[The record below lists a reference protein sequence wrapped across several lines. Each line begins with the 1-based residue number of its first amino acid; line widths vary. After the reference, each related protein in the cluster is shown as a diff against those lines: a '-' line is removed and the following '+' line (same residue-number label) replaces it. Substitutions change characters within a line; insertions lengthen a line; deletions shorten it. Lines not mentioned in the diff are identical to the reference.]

1 MPNPIDQQTTA
12 LDLFNYKGIEIR
24 TALID
29 DAIWFV
35 AADVARVLGYREA
48 YDLTRNLD
56 DDEKGPQNVR
66 TPGGEQTLTVIS
78 EAGLYSAIIRSRIE
92 SAKPFRR
99 WITHEVIP
107 AIRKTGSYGIA
118 ELTGPELMARA
129 LLEAA
134 STIEARDN
142 RIAELEP
149 AATSWD
155 KLASASGDYS
165 ARDAAQ
171 VLSRGGVQIG
181 QNRLFKWLR
190 ENKWIDATSR
200 PYQRFVDQGLIS
212 ERIRSFRI
220 VRTNG
225 EEQLAP
231 PQVRITAKGIDAIRR
246 ALAPA
251 TAQIEA

>member
-1 MPNPIDQQTTA
+1 MTA
-12 LDLFNYKGIEIR
+12 LDIFRYQDHEVR
-24 TALID
+24 TISID
-29 DAIWFV
+29 GEPWFV
-35 AADVARVLGYREA
+35 LTDLCTILGISNPRNVAAR
-48 YDLTRNLD
+48 LD
-56 DDEKGPQNVR
+56 DDMKDVR
-66 TPGGEQTLTVIS
+66 PMDTLGGRQLTTIVS
-78 EAGLYSAIIRSRIE
+78 EAGMYAVVLRSDKSVATE
-92 SAKPFRR
+92 FRR
-99 WITHEVIP
+99 WIVSDVIP
-107 AIRKTGSYGIA
+107 SIRKTGSYGVP

-155 KLASASGDYS
+155 KLASAAGDYS

-190 ENKWIDATSR
+190 ENKWIDSTSR

-231 PQVRITAKGIDAIRR
+231 PQLRITAKGIDAIRR
-246 ALAPA
+246 VLAPA
-251 TAQIEA
+251 SAQIEA